1 MLCQGDVMKKDIS
14 LKLMVMTM
22 VPLVVAIVVKS
33 IIPDI
38 KKM

>member
-22 VPLVVAIVVKS
+22 VPLVVVIVVKS
-33 IIPDI
+33 IIPDT

>member
-33 IIPDI
+33 IIPDT